1 MKTKDAKFEIKKLN
15 DSENNRNKNI
25 QPWISRKS
33 SAPSDQRKVV
43 ANFEPRK

>member
-15 DSENNRNKNI
+15 DSDDNQIKNI
-25 QPWISRKS
+25 EAWTSRKS

-43 ANFEPRK
+43 ANFEPSK